1 MKRIDII
8 KPDWLPGF
16 RSLVRC
22 YQAHER
28 VAEEH
33 FRKLG
38 VTGAQF
44 DVLVT
49 LGNTEGL
56 TCRELGERTL
66 ITKGTLTG
74 VIDRLIEKGW
84 VVREACSQDRRVI
97 YIRLTESGVET
108 FERIFQPHLD
118 YMSQVFQGID
128 MGTWHQIH
136 RACDAVSAQ
145 LLKGAE
151 HGKTAQQNVSGTA
164 LDDGSR
170 HYGCGCDGDGI

>member
-1 MKRIDII
+1 MTMRKIEIN
-8 KPDWLPGF
+8 KPSWLPAF

-22 YQAHER
+22 YQAHDR

-33 FRKLG
+33 FRQMG

-44 DVLVT
+44 DILVT

-74 VIDRLIEKGW
+74 VVDRLIEKGW
-84 VVREACSQDRRVI
+84 VSREACSTDRRVV
-97 YIRLTESGVET
+97 YIRLTEAGVSV

-118 YMSQVFQGID
+118 YMSQVFEGVTPE
-128 MGTWHQIH
+128 TWSQLKTS
-136 RACDAVSAQ
+136 CDQ
-145 LLKGAE
+145 LSHHITREAEPKNGAST
-151 HGKTAQQNVSGTA
+151 H
-164 LDDGSR
+164 
-170 HYGCGCDGDGI
+170 CGCDGEGI